1 MRILARMWQFVA
13 AFRRALILAVCLT
26 GMMTFLGMAPP
37 ILMRYII
44 DEVVGLGKWDQAS
57 SIFVAFL
64 AVNFLAAAG
73 TYWNYLTIYLIGQRL
88 VFNIRLA
95 LFRHIQS
102 LSLRFYEEMGTGKI
116 MSRIMGDVS
125 RIQSMVTW
133 NTISIVN
140 DLISFGFGM
149 VMIFYFSWQLSL
161 ITLMLL
167 PFYVVNYMWF
177 VKRIRRKNVKVW
189 RKMDRVANG
198 LQERLKGV
206 RAVRAF
212 GSEGREA
219 AAFASGTRD
228 VLHTTLES
236 TALSASFSGTS
247 GLLSGLG
254 QTIIYCMGCYY
265 VIHGQMT
272 YGDVA
277 AFSAFASRVL
287 SPAVRF
293 TEVSN
298 FCRAPL

>member
-1 MRILARMWQFVA
+1 MWGSSMGVLARMWQFIG
-13 AFRRALILAVCLT
+13 AFRGALLLAGCLT
-26 GMMTFLGMAPP
+26 GIMTLLGMAPP
-37 ILMRYII
+37 ILMRYVI
-44 DEVVGLGKWDQAS
+44 DDVVGLGKWNQAP
-57 SIFVAFL
+57 SIFFAFL
-64 AVNFLAAAG
+64 AVNILAAVG
-73 TYWNYLTIYLIGQRL
+73 TYWNYLTIYLVGQRL

-95 LFRHIQS
+95 LFRHIQG

-161 ITLMLL
+161 ITLILL

-189 RKMDRVANG
+189 KKMDRVANG

-206 RAVRAF
+206 RAVRTF
-212 GSEGREA
+212 GSERREA
-219 AAFASGTRD
+219 ATFALGTRD

-265 VIHGQMT
+265 VIQGQMT
-272 YGDVA
+272 I
-277 AFSAFASRVL
+277 
-287 SPAVRF
+287 
-293 TEVSN
+293 
-298 FCRAPL
+298 